1 MQTKLIVALD
11 FDNRVD
17 ALMLIDKLNPTDCAL
32 KVGNELFVLLGSD
45 FVRELVQR
53 QFKVFLDLKFHDI
66 PNTVSRAIKAAASLG
81 VWMLNVHASGGLDM
95 MVAAKKAI
103 NELEKPPLLIAVT
116 VLTSLSEAALASTG
130 VKMSLQETALHLAKM
145 AQEAGLDGVVCSAA
159 EVAMIKAHCGRDF
172 LTVTPGIRF
181 ESNASDDQVRTV
193 TPEQALSVGCDYL
206 VVGRPITRAE
216 NPKQVVQKILK
227 LTADLTRRK
236 NAPFN

>member
-17 ALMLIDKLNPTDCAL
+17 AMMLIDQLNPTDCAL

-53 QFKVFLDLKFHDI
+53 QFRVFLDLKFHDI
-66 PNTVSRAIKAAASLG
+66 PNTVFRAIKAVASLG
-81 VWMLNVHASGGLDM
+81 VWMLNVHASGGIDM

-103 NELEKPPLLIAVT
+103 DEFEKPPLLIAVT

-130 VKMSLQETALHLAKM
+130 IKMSLQENALHLAKM

-159 EVAMIKAHCGRDF
+159 EVAMIKAHCGQGF

-193 TPEQALSVGCDYL
+193 TPEQALSDGSDFL

-227 LTADLTRRK
+227 LMADLTRRQ